1 MIIGP
6 GWPIL
11 GLIAAGIAAFSLIP
25 GCGLAVVDNASTNR
39 IELDAPVLVQPDPAV
54 EARPV
59 AVAAVAVGRERRSLR
74 RGMLRVGTKGCAGT
88 TSGSGFALD
97 TRTVLASRDVL
108 PAAATIAVAARGGR
122 SKAVTKAKVLHLGS
136 LGIARVDGRVPVR
149 SPLGDS
155 VPLGASI
162 AVVGAPLSPL
172 PRLRSGVVVDEIA
185 GAPFGVK
192 GRVLRL
198 SSRLPDDD
206 PGGPVIDA
214 EGRIVA
220 VAFATDPAT
229 GFAVAVP
236 LGTLRSLV
244 AARALAPAPACDDA

>member
-1 MIIGP
+1 VILGP
-6 GWPIL
+6 GWPLL
-11 GLIAAGIAAFSLIP
+11 GLIAVGIAAFSLIP
-25 GCGLAVVDNASTNR
+25 GCGLAVVDNASENR
-39 IELDAPVLVQPDPAV
+39 IQLDAPALVEAEPAV
-54 EARPV
+54 EARS
-59 AVAAVAVGRERRSLR
+59 AAVASVAVGKARRALR
-74 RGMLRVGTKGCAGT
+74 RDMLRVRTKGCAGA

-97 TRTVLASRDVL
+97 ARTVLASREVL
-108 PAAATIAVAARGGR
+108 PASTTLAVVPRGGR
-122 SKAVTKAKVLHLGS
+122 TKTVAKARVFHLGG
-136 LGIARVDGRVPVR
+136 LGIARVGGRVPVR
-149 SPLGDS
+149 SPLAES

-162 AVVGAPLSPL
+162 AVVGGPLSPA
-172 PRLRSGVVVDEIA
+172 PRLVPGVVVDEIA

-198 SSRLPDDD
+198 STRLRDDD

-214 EGRIVA
+214 KGRIVA

-244 AARALAPAPACDDA
+244 AARTLAAAPACEGA